1 MREYLLQHSRLVH
14 RVLNGVILGL
24 SIGLIAYLSVDALRG
39 REFIYDR
46 GYMTY
51 QLWVC
56 IIFIF
61 DFFVEMYMS
70 NRRWDYF
77 WRRMPFLLLS
87 IPYINLAQWGG
98 MTLTGETLYFARFI
112 PLARGALAV
121 SIVVGYLS
129 ANRLINIFASY
140 TVILVAIVYLGSLI
154 FYEREAGVNP
164 DVTSYGKA
172 LWWAC
177 ADATTTGSTIYP
189 VTPVGRIV
197 AAVLAIMGM
206 VMFPLFTVVV
216 TSAVR
221 SRLRRTMPDAP
232 AEPATA
238 AISSP
243 DKSSTTASATKSD

>member
-1 MREYLLQHSRLVH
+1 MREYLLRHSRLVH

-39 REFIYDR
+39 REFIYDH

-61 DFFVEMYMS
+61 DFFLELYMS
-70 NRRWDYF
+70 DHRWDYF
-77 WRRMPFLLLS
+77 WRRLPFLLLS
-87 IPYINLAQWGG
+87 IPYINLAEWGG

-206 VMFPLFTVVV
+206 VMFPLFTVVI

-221 SRLRRTMPDAP
+221 SRLHRTMPEAAP
-232 AEPATA
+232 AVGADTSAHTA
-238 AISSP
+238 NNSSGG
-243 DKSSTTASATKSD
+243 DSD